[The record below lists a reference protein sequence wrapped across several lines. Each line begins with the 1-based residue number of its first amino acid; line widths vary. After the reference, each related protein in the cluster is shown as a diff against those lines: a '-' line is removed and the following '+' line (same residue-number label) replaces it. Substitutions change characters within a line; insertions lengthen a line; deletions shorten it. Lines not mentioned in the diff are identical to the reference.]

1 MAPQMKKNRL
11 TCKKPPPSPGVV
23 GLCPELGSGMMRVTG
38 RWVSSS
44 GMVVL
49 VEGTE
54 EDEAAPAG
62 AAQRTD
68 NEPARTV
75 SHTKTTRNDLGRKK
89 VTGQWCR
96 RSSRFGQAGRSH
108 RAGPPLVAPARASR
122 SIGAVAAARP

>member
-49 VEGTE
+49 VEGT
-54 EDEAAPAG
+54 DGGAAAPAG
-62 AAQRTD
+62 AVQRTD
-68 NEPARTV
+68 NEPASTV

-96 RSSRFGQAGRSH
+96 SSSRFGQACRQQAADLRVALGR
-108 RAGPPLVAPARASR
+108 PPRNL
-122 SIGAVAAARP
+122 AVVVAARP